1 SFSNFFGDT
10 EITERFKF
18 ECQYKRKGETMRTYV
33 KLLFNSEGKP
43 PLEVVKD
50 MRSLGFRPE
59 VGEFDFSIGWK
70 LPSEYGE
77 IVTNLHKMLHGSK
90 VLYSLVTREED

>member
-1 SFSNFFGDT
+1 MYEDT
-10 EITERFKF
+10 
-18 ECQYKRKGETMRTYV
+18 GENMRTYV

-50 MRSLGFRPE
+50 MRTLGFRPE

-90 VLYSLVTREED
+90 VLYSLVTREEE